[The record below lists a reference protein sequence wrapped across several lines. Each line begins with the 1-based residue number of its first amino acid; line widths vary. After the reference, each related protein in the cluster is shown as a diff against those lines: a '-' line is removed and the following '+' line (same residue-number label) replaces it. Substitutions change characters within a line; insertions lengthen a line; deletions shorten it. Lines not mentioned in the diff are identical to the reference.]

1 MFLKSLHFTLAH
13 NMFLPHSLHRR
24 VAGATLA
31 IVMAFGASAAQA
43 WGPDELSGKLTLLHG
58 LLDRSTFK
66 RPLILNASDTANGLK
81 GDVYA
86 IVDHPISTISATL
99 GKPEAWCQAMLLH
112 INNRDCV
119 VSKGAAAPV
128 IALSV
133 VRKYDR
139 PVDSAFRLAFDFHV
153 VDATPQHLEVRLGA
167 QAGPLGT
174 GNYQIAFEAVPS
186 DATHSF
192 LHFSYA
198 YDENVLTR
206 TAMEAYLATFGR
218 SKVGFT
224 EIGQKPDGQ
233 PEYIGGTHGLVERN
247 AMRYFLAVD
256 AFLGGRDAVSRRNA
270 WYTAT
275 EKYPRQLHEID
286 RETYLALKAADEHR

>member
-1 MFLKSLHFTLAH
+1 MFSLHSFQRRAAGVALA
-13 NMFLPHSLHRR
+13 
-24 VAGATLA
+24 V
-31 IVMAFGASAAQA
+31 VMAFCASAAQA
-43 WGPDELSGKLTLLHG
+43 SGADELSGKLVLLHG
-58 LLDRSTFK
+58 LLDRSVFK

-86 IVDHPISTISATL
+86 IVDHPVSSISSALST
-99 GKPEAWCQAMLLH
+99 PEAWCHAMLLH
-112 INNRDCV
+112 INNRDCT
-119 VSKGAAAPV
+119 VSKGATGPV

-133 VRKYDR
+133 VRRYDK
-139 PVDSAFRLAFDFHV
+139 PVDSAFRLDFDFHTI
-153 VDATPQHLEVRLGA
+153 DASPQHLEVRLGA

-174 GNYQIAFEAVPS
+174 GNYQIAFEAVPA
-186 DATHSF
+186 DAAHSF

-198 YDENVLTR
+198 YDENFLTR
-206 TAMEAYLATFGR
+206 AAMEAYLATFGR

-224 EIGQKPDGQ
+224 EVGQKAEGQ

-256 AFLGGRDAVSRRNA
+256 AYLGGKDALSRRNA

-275 EKYPRQLHEID
+275 EKYPKQLHEID
-286 RETYLALKAADEHR
+286 RGTYLALKAADEHR

>member
-1 MFLKSLHFTLAH
+1 MFLLHSFRRGAVTTTLAV
-13 NMFLPHSLHRR
+13 L
-24 VAGATLA
+24 
-31 IVMAFGASAAQA
+31 MALSACAAKASDA
-43 WGPDELSGKLTLLHG
+43 DELSGKLLLLHG
-58 LLDRSTFK
+58 LLDRSVFK
-66 RPLILNASDTANGLK
+66 RPLTLNASSTPNGLK

-86 IVDHPISTISATL
+86 IVDHPVAAVASALST
-99 GKPEAWCQAMLLH
+99 PEAWCQAMLLH
-112 INNRDCV
+112 INNRGCT
-119 VSKGAAAPV
+119 VSKGPTSPV

-139 PVDSAFRLAFDFHV
+139 PIDSAFRLDFDFHV
-153 VDATPQHLEVRLGA
+153 IDATPQHVEVRLGA

-174 GNYQIAFEAVPS
+174 SNYQIAFEAVPA

-198 YDENVLTR
+198 YDENIFTR

-218 SKVGFT
+218 SKIGFT
-224 EIGQKPDGQ
+224 EIGQAANGQ

-256 AFLGGRDAVSRRNA
+256 AYLGAAKDPVSRRNA
-270 WYTAT
+270 WFSAT
-275 EKYPRQLHEID
+275 ENYARQLHEVD
-286 RETYLALKAADEHR
+286 RGTYLVLKAADEHH

>member
-1 MFLKSLHFTLAH
+1 MFLL
-13 NMFLPHSLHRR
+13 HSLQRR
-24 VAGATLA
+24 VTGVTVAV
-31 IVMAFGASAAQA
+31 VMAFCASAVQA
-43 WGPDELSGKLTLLHG
+43 SGAEDLSGKLLLLHG

-66 RPLILNASDTANGLK
+66 RPLILNASETTNGFK

-86 IVDHPISTISATL
+86 IVDHPASAISSALRT
-99 GKPEAWCQAMLLH
+99 PEAWCQAMLLH
-112 INNRDCV
+112 INNRDCA
-119 VSKGAAAPV
+119 VSKNGGRPV
-128 IALSV
+128 VALSV

-153 VDATPQHLEVRLGA
+153 ADATPQHLEVGLGA

-174 GNYQIAFEAVPS
+174 GNYRIAFEAVPA

-224 EIGQKPDGQ
+224 EIGQKPEGQ

-256 AFLGGRDAVSRRNA
+256 AYIGARDAVSRRNA
-270 WYTAT
+270 WYTET
-275 EKYPRQLHEID
+275 EKYPRQLHEVD
-286 RETYLALKAADEHR
+286 RGTYLALKAADEHH

>member
-1 MFLKSLHFTLAH
+1 MFLLHSSLQ
-13 NMFLPHSLHRR
+13 RR
-24 VAGATLA
+24 VVGATLA
-31 IVMAFGASAAQA
+31 VLMAFCASAVQA
-43 WGPDELSGKLTLLHG
+43 SGADELSGKLVLLHG

-86 IVDHPISTISATL
+86 IVNHPVSAISSALST
-99 GKPEAWCQAMLLH
+99 PEAWCQAMLLH
-112 INNRDCV
+112 INNRDCA
-119 VSKGAAAPV
+119 VSKGAASPV

-139 PVDSAFRLAFDFHV
+139 PVDSAFRLAFDFHAV
-153 VDATPQHLEVRLGA
+153 EATPQHLEVRLRA

-174 GNYQIAFEAVPS
+174 GNYLIAFEAVPA

-198 YDENVLTR
+198 YDENILTR
-206 TAMEAYLATFGR
+206 AAMEAYLATFGR

-224 EIGQKPDGQ
+224 EVGQKAEGQ

-256 AFLGGRDAVSRRNA
+256 AYIGAKDAISRRNA
-270 WYTAT
+270 WYTET
-275 EKYPRQLHEID
+275 EEYPRQLHEID
-286 RETYLALKAADEHR
+286 RGTYLALKAADEHR

>member
-1 MFLKSLHFTLAH
+1 MSLLHPIQRGAVAAALA
-13 NMFLPHSLHRR
+13 
-24 VAGATLA
+24 VA
-31 IVMAFGASAAQA
+31 MAMAASGAQA
-43 WGPDELSGKLTLLHG
+43 SGADELSGKLLLLHG
-58 LLDRSTFK
+58 HLDRSIFK
-66 RPLILNASDTANGLK
+66 RPLTLNASSTADGLK

-86 IVDHPISTISATL
+86 IVDHPVATIASTLST
-99 GKPEAWCQAMLLH
+99 PEAWCQAMLLH
-112 INNRDCV
+112 INNRGCA
-119 VSKGAAAPV
+119 VSKGATSPV

-139 PVDSAFRLAFDFHV
+139 PIDSAFRLDFDFHV

-174 GNYQIAFEAVPS
+174 SNYQITFEAVPA

-198 YDENVLTR
+198 YDENLLTR

-224 EIGQKPDGQ
+224 EIGQAANGQ
-233 PEYIGGTHGLVERN
+233 PEYIGGPHGLVERN

-256 AFLGGRDAVSRRNA
+256 AYLGAAKDPVSRRNA
-270 WYTAT
+270 WFSAT
-275 EKYPRQLHEID
+275 ENYPRQLHEVD
-286 RETYLALKAADEHR
+286 RETYLALKAADERH